1 MIFKRLKIKDVIEI
15 TPNIHED
22 IRGFFY
28 ESYRK
33 DMLENFIKKKI
44 NFCQENQSKS
54 KKSVFRGLHYQL
66 PPFEQSKL
74 VSVIK
79 GSIIDVVVD
88 IRKNSPTYKE
98 YASIEL
104 SSDNGKMLSIP
115 EGFAHGFKTLEKNTC
130 VFYKLSNYYSPEHE
144 ITLKWNDP
152 TIGIDWKKGG
162 EVHMSDKDKA
172 GKLFTTIERDLTF

>member
-1 MIFKRLKIKDVIEI
+1 MGQQKIHALLGIEVHTRPLFTSRLGLFSEI
-15 TPNIHED
+15 
-22 IRGFFY
+22 
-28 ESYRK
+28 YRK
-33 DMLENFIKKKI
+33 NNFNQEFIQDSFSVSEKENTLRGMHFQKQPFGQAKI
-44 NFCQENQSKS
+44 
-54 KKSVFRGLHYQL
+54 VTVL
-66 PPFEQSKL
+66 
-74 VSVIK
+74 K
-79 GSIIDVVVD
+79 GSIIDFVVD

-152 TIGIDWKKGG
+152 TIEIDWKKKG

-172 GKLFTTIERDLTF
+172 GKLFTTIEQDLTF

>member
-1 MIFKRLKIKDVIEI
+1 MGQQKIHALLGIEVHTRPLFTSKLGLFSEI
-15 TPNIHED
+15 
-22 IRGFFY
+22 
-28 ESYRK
+28 YRK
-33 DMLENFIKKKI
+33 NNFNQNFTQDSFSVSEKENTLRGMHFQKQPFGQAKI
-44 NFCQENQSKS
+44 
-54 KKSVFRGLHYQL
+54 VTVL
-66 PPFEQSKL
+66 
-74 VSVIK
+74 K
-79 GSIIDVVVD
+79 GSIMDFVVD

>member
-1 MIFKRLKIKDVIEI
+1 MGQQKIHALLGIEVHTRPLFTSRLGLFSEI
-15 TPNIHED
+15 
-22 IRGFFY
+22 
-28 ESYRK
+28 YRK
-33 DMLENFIKKKI
+33 NNFDQNFTQDSFSVSEKENTLRGMHFQKQPFGQAKI
-44 NFCQENQSKS
+44 
-54 KKSVFRGLHYQL
+54 VTVL
-66 PPFEQSKL
+66 
-74 VSVIK
+74 K
-79 GSIIDVVVD
+79 GSIMDFVVD

>member
-1 MIFKRLKIKDVIEI
+1 MGQQKIHALLGIEVHTRPLFTSRLGLFSEI
-15 TPNIHED
+15 
-22 IRGFFY
+22 
-28 ESYRK
+28 YRK
-33 DMLENFIKKKI
+33 NNFNQNFIQDSFSVSEKENTLRGMHFQKQPFGQAKI
-44 NFCQENQSKS
+44 
-54 KKSVFRGLHYQL
+54 VTVL
-66 PPFEQSKL
+66 
-74 VSVIK
+74 K
-79 GSIIDVVVD
+79 GSIMDFVVD

-104 SSDNGKMLSIP
+104 SSDNRKMLSIP

-172 GKLFTTIERDLTF
+172 GKLFTTIERDLIF